1 MSETFMEEQPTDTT
15 RPPGKT
21 TIAPDVLLTIAQLTT
36 LGIQGVDQ
44 MAPVPGGVN
53 WIPKRSQTD
62 GIRIEIEDDRV
73 YADIYV
79 ILENGINV
87 RDVSRNIQS
96 KVARAISEMVGMEV
110 GRVNIHIE
118 NIQYPTESKAEA

>member
-1 MSETFMEEQPTDTT
+1 MEEKIIEEP

-21 TIAPDVLLTIAQLTT
+21 TIAPDVLLTIARLTT
-36 LGIQGVDQ
+36 LGIPGVNR
-44 MAPVPGGVN
+44 MAPVLGGVN
-53 WIPKRSQTD
+53 WIPKRSQAE
-62 GIRIEIEDDRV
+62 GIRIEIEDNRV

-79 ILENGINV
+79 ILENDVNV

-96 KVARAISEMVGMEV
+96 EVARDISEMVGMEV

-118 NIQYPTESKAEA
+118 NIQYPTELEAEA